1 MNQPT
6 PHIKICGITCPER
19 AVHAAKLGANYIGLV
34 FYQASPRHITQEQ
47 AQSIVTAIKHHDAIP
62 VAVCV
67 NQTAQEIQTLCHD
80 LGITHVQL
88 HGDTARAHHAD
99 LPKHLTKFYVL
110 HVSQSGDIINP
121 DTHLIKHLNP
131 TRDYLLFDKPLG
143 VKAARIPTQNIQKTA
158 GAFNYFLAGGLN
170 PDNIHESITCCMPH
184 GVDVSSGVEQQDFIK
199 NNALMHAFI
208 MRVRT
213 QETRFGKYGGTYMP
227 ESLIPAMH
235 ALRDAFNACKIDPNF
250 IQTYRDALRTYAGR
264 ATPLTEVKRFRAHA
278 KGPRLFLKREDLLHT
293 GAHKINHAL
302 GQCLLAKRMEKK
314 RIIAETGAG
323 QHGVATA
330 TACAR
335 LGLTCVIYMGEL
347 DMARQQPNVEK
358 MKLLGADIIP
368 VNTGSKTLK
377 DAVNAAL
384 RDYATHIETTYYCLG
399 SALGP
404 APYPHIIE
412 YFQSIIGEETKAQCL
427 DVCGRAP
434 DVVIACVGGG
444 SNAIG
449 MFSGFLDNPDV
460 SLVGVEA
467 GGTGHAPGTHAA
479 RFQGG
484 TPGVLHGCYSYVL
497 QDEAGQIQATHS
509 ISAGLD
515 YPMVGPHHA
524 LLYESKRAHYASV
537 TDAEAV
543 NAFKQLATT
552 EGIIPALE
560 SAHALAYYL
569 REAPNFNP
577 DHIVIINLSGRGDK
591 DLPALKAR
599 GDV

>member
-6 PHIKICGITCPER
+6 PHIKICGINCPDS
-19 AVHAAKLGANYIGLV
+19 AAHAARLGANYVGLV
-34 FYQASPRHITQEQ
+34 FHQDSPRHLTQEQ
-47 AQSIVTAIKHHDAIP
+47 AQPIVSAIKHHGATP

-67 NQTAQEIQTLCHD
+67 NQTAQEIQALCHD
-80 LGITHVQL
+80 LDITHVQL
-88 HGDTARAHHAD
+88 HGDTARAQHAD
-99 LPKHLTKFYVL
+99 LPKNITKFYVL
-110 HVSQSGDIINP
+110 HVNQSGNITNP
-121 DTHLIKHLNP
+121 DTHPHKHLNP

-143 VKAARIPTQNIQKTA
+143 VKAVRIPTQNLQKIA
-158 GAFNYFLAGGLN
+158 GKFQYFLAGGLN
-170 PDNIHESITCCMPH
+170 PDNIRDACASCMPH
-184 GVDVSSGVEQQDFIK
+184 GVDVSSGVETQAYLK

-208 MRVRT
+208 TRART
-213 QETRFGKYGGTYMP
+213 QETRFGKFGGTYMP
-227 ESLIPAMH
+227 ESLIPAIH
-235 ALRDAFNACKIDPNF
+235 ALQDAFNACKIDPDF
-250 IQTYRDALRTYAGR
+250 IQTYRDALHTYAGR
-264 ATPLTEVKRFRAHA
+264 ATPLTEVKRFSTHA

-302 GQCLLAKRMEKK
+302 GQCLLAKRMGKS

-347 DMARQQPNVEK
+347 DMARQQPNVDK

-368 VNTGSKTLK
+368 VTTGSKTLK

-384 RDYATHIETTYYCLG
+384 RDYATHVETTYYCLG

-404 APYPHIIE
+404 APYPQIIE

-427 DVCGRAP
+427 DACGQAP

-449 MFSGFLDNPDV
+449 LFSGFIDNPNV
-460 SLVGVEA
+460 KLIGVEA
-467 GGTGHAPGTHAA
+467 GGTGEAPGKHAA

-484 TPGVLHGCYSYVL
+484 KPGVLHGCYSYVL
-497 QDEAGQIQATHS
+497 QDEAGQIQTTHS

-537 TDAEAV
+537 TDTEAV
-543 NAFKQLATT
+543 SAFKQLART

-569 REAPNFNP
+569 REAPHFDPN
-577 DHIVIINLSGRGDK
+577 HIVIINLSGRGDK

-599 GDV
+599 GHV